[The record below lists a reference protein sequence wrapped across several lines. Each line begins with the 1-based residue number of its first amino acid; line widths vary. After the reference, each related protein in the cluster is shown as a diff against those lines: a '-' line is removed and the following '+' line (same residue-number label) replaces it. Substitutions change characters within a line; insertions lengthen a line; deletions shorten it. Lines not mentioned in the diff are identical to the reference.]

1 MSDTEGG
8 GMADDEY
15 TTEPVGGGAESV
27 PDPTAPGTPGHEMD
41 DRPAG
46 DPEDPGAEPSSEPP
60 VEPNPMPDD
69 MEMGGEGTIEAN
81 DELQGG
87 ADR

>member
-8 GMADDEY
+8 GMADDSY
-15 TTEPVGGGAESV
+15 TTEPVGGGAEST
-27 PDPTAPGTPGHEMD
+27 PDPTAPSTPGQ
-41 DRPAG
+41 PAG
-46 DPEDPGAEPSSEPP
+46 DPEDPGAEPSSVPPAEPDL
-60 VEPNPMPDD
+60 MPDD
-69 MEMGGEGTIEAN
+69 MEMGGEGTVDAN